1 MGKFTALIEKDGRS
15 IPGEIFVVPQLMQ
28 PLLSGKAS
36 ESLNLIKRLQS
47 IEKRNSLNPFQEL
60 PKLFT
65 GLGTLQG
72 SYTIK
77 LKDESQPHAI
87 YTPRRIPIPLL
98 NRTKEQL
105 DQMVEKGIIEKVEQP
120 TDWCAPMVIVPK
132 PSSNDLRT
140 CVDLKALNKFV
151 KREHYPIPSVEYT
164 LAQMGGAKLFSIL
177 DANSGFWQIPP
188 SEESSSLTTFL
199 TPFGRYRFKRLHFGI
214 SSAPEVFQR
223 KMSYLLES
231 QSGVNCH
238 MDDIVIWGATQEEHD
253 ERLRCV
259 LGKLQ
264 DSELTLNK
272 EKCIFSVKE
281 IKFLGHLITERGVL
295 PDPNKVQ
302 AIREFPS
309 PSSISEVRRFLGM
322 VNFTDGLLMRNSR
335 IYNPKS
341 LRSKVLNSLHEGHLG
356 IEKCRGRAR
365 SSVWWPRISQEI
377 GELVKNCPNCIE
389 ERSNPQ
395 QPLIVSDFPSRP
407 WEKVGIDHFY
417 LKGKY
422 YLLITDYYSRFPEL
436 ALLEDQTTHSTIK
449 HCKSIFARH
458 GIPEEVRS
466 VNGPQF
472 GLEFKKFAKE
482 YGFYHITS
490 TPRFPQS
497 NGFIESMV
505 KNIKNQLKKGR
516 DPYLSLLGY
525 RTSPLENGKLPHLD
539 EGTRVW
545 VKDLRVPGVVLED
558 AGSPRSYIVNSPKG
572 ILKRNRFHLLPNPQ
586 GEKID
591 MEDEEMESPEMMSVY
606 GEGCMRIQMVRRW
619 RSWFLEGRQN
629 LHDDERSGR
638 PVTATDNAA
647 VAAVRNVM
655 EADRRVTIDEIMIRL
670 PPGIEIGRSL
680 IGTIMFDVL
689 NFHKVCAIWFPRL
702 LSENHKQQRMEA
714 ARAFLEMHRRDG
726 DQLFS
731 PIVTGDE
738 SWVHQSTPETKR
750 QSMVWKKPEEGVPK
764 KAKFTISAGKVMA
777 IVFWDY
783 KGVFLVDYLSPNTT
797 VNAAST
803 RNYNKGPKQNKD
815 TARSAIQERTEEPSQ
830 RRDSTSE
837 YALHASTREERPT
850 TQDVWII
857 DSACTSHMTSHGEW
871 IEHKTEER
879 RSIQVAEEGKHIES
893 ASSGLIQA
901 TVQGKDKLNNA
912 VTLHNVLHVPHL
924 KGNLMSIPSVVRR
937 GNSVLLNSE
946 GAYTYSSDDKLI
958 GTGNF
963 DGNMYTLNLSRLPE
977 ATHVPNE
984 HCLISKDNSRTAWHR
999 RLGHPSNNKL
1009 DLILKNNLLKGLDSI
1024 NGTLD
1029 ECDACSLGKMTKVPY
1044 AHTDSNQESYPFE
1057 AIYVDLCG
1065 PMRINS
1071 LGGSKYFLTIVD
1083 GFSRR
1088 IFVEFLKDKLSAAEV
1103 LKKCI
1108 VKRENELNSKL
1119 KRLRTDNG
1127 TEFINKNLETFIESE
1142 GIKHELTTPYT
1153 PRSNGRVE
1161 RANRTLLDK
1170 GRTLL
1175 ADSQLPLHFWA
1186 EAVNTAA
1193 YLYNLTPTTID
1204 PDTTPME
1211 KWKGKKPSVSHI
1223 MRFGCE
1229 VFYELENHQR
1239 HKLEAKS
1246 KIGIFVGYSRC
1257 RRAYRVFDITTR
1269 VILETA
1275 DIHFRENNNVISEE
1289 KQSDNNTDTDT
1300 YFFIQEDEQLDNHVL
1315 SDVDI
1320 EEPAPDTMIN
1330 RQTESSGS
1338 DRPQR
1343 TRTIPK
1349 RFDDYGLATTNETIP
1364 KDYEEAIACEDKKHW
1379 ENAMLEEIQNM
1390 YSHQV
1395 WELIPRPVNAKVVK
1409 SKWVF
1414 KISKDQENKTYKA
1427 RLVAMGYNQIPGRD
1441 YSESFSPVIKNAT
1454 LRAILSMAAT
1464 KDSVIKLFDVKAAY
1478 LNGNI
1483 ENTIFMEQPAG
1494 FVQDRNKVCKLNK
1507 STYGLPQSGR
1517 SWYERFSQVLHD
1529 CGLEKLK
1536 SDPCLFKWK
1545 NEGKYFYVGIYV
1557 DDFITVSDS
1566 EDTSNRFINKLRH
1579 HLEIKDVT
1587 CKGMFL
1593 GIKIIQD
1600 KEGISLQQSHYV
1612 QQILQKYGM
1621 ENCKEVSTP
1630 GSKEINLDNHIED
1643 DNCDQHTYQEALGML

>member
-1 MGKFTALIEKDGRS
+1 MQNINPPEQFNFNNPNEWPNWIKRFERFRKASELKSKKEEEQVNALIYILGEKAEDALISFNLTEIEINNYETVVKKFEEHFIGKPNVIFERAQFNCRYQQDGEAVEEYIRELHKMAENCNYGSLKEEMIRDRIVVGVKNLQLSEKLQLEPNLTLERAIQAACQTECVKQQQTILRSTTTQAANVDQVYEKKLPPSRFNSTFGKRDASKKSKFQKWSKPEKSRCIRCGASKFHPYKDCPAKEVKCHKCKKVGHFAKVCDNKTVGQVTQGADVNMIPQEIYFKNFAHKKLCKPDIQLLGPRQVKLHVMGKFTALIEKDGRS

-47 IEKRNSLNPFQEL
+47 IEKRNSLNPFEEY

-98 NRTKEQL
+98 NKTKEQL
-105 DQMVEKGIIEKVEQP
+105 DQMVEKGVIEKVEQP

-132 PSSNDLRT
+132 PSSNDLRI
-140 CVDLKALNKFV
+140 CVDLTALNKFV

-164 LAQMGGAKLFSIL
+164 LAQMGGAKLFSKL
-177 DANSGFWQIPP
+177 DANSGFWQIPL
-188 SEESSSLTTFL
+188 SEESSNLTTFL
-199 TPFGRYRFKRLHFGI
+199 TPFGRYRFKRLPFGI

-223 KMSYLLES
+223 KMSNLLES

-259 LGKLQ
+259 LRKLQ
-264 DSELTLNK
+264 DSGLTLNK

-322 VNFTDGLLMRNSR
+322 VNFTGKFIPDLPTILYPLNQLLVKRNDWRWDSAQEEAFEKVKKLLSTSPALTLFDPNLPTTVSADASSYGLGAVLLQKSEDGYQKAVAYASRTMSETEKRWAQIEKESLAIVWACEKFQDYLMGNTFSIGTDHKPLIPIFSTKNLDEMTPRIQRLRLRMMRYSYSIHHTPGKDIVVADALSRSPIKISHEKDLENEICSFVQQITSCPPFKDKNMKEIWQYQNEERVCREIKDYCEKGWPTKNELSAEAKAFWCLRYEMSVIDGLLMRNSR
-335 IYNPKS
+335 IYIPNS

-365 SSVWWPRISQEI
+365 SS
-377 GELVKNCPNCIE
+377 

-422 YLLITDYYSRFPEL
+422 YLLIADYYSRFPEL
-436 ALLEDQTTHSTIK
+436 ALLEDQTTHSTIM
-449 HCKSIFARH
+449 HCKSIFSRH

-466 VNGPQF
+466 DNGLQF

-482 YGFYHITS
+482 YGFHHITS
-490 TPRFPQS
+490 SPRFPQS

-516 DPYLSLLGY
+516 DPYLSLLSY
-525 RTSPLENGKLPHLD
+525 QTAPLENGYSPAELCMNRKLRTTVPTTPVQLQSRIPDLENLELREKYQRHKKKTHFDIHHRARELPHLD
-539 EGTRVW
+539 KGTRVW

-572 ILKRNRFHLLPNPQ
+572 ILRRNRFHLLPNPQ

-591 MEDEEMESPEMMSVY
+591 MEDEEMESPEMKITGTSKDHEWTRGKAARQAKPLEKRGRCVEDHQATNSKKSHATFAKEKDISRKTV
-606 GEGCMRIQMVRRW
+606 GSTLTTKEIKRIQ
-619 RSWFLEGRQN
+619 Q
-629 LHDDERSGR
+629 
-638 PVTATDNAA
+638 
-647 VAAVRNVM
+647 
-655 EADRRVTIDEIMIRL
+655 
-670 PPGIEIGRSL
+670 
-680 IGTIMFDVL
+680 
-689 NFHKVCAIWFPRL
+689 
-702 LSENHKQQRMEA
+702 
-714 ARAFLEMHRRDG
+714 
-726 DQLFS
+726 
-731 PIVTGDE
+731 
-738 SWVHQSTPETKR
+738 TKNN
-750 QSMVWKKPEEGVPK
+750 M
-764 KAKFTISAGKVMA
+764 
-777 IVFWDY
+777 
-783 KGVFLVDYLSPNTT
+783 
-797 VNAAST
+797 AST
-803 RNYNKGPKQNKD
+803 RNYHKGPKQNKD

-837 YALHASTREERPT
+837 YALH
-850 TQDVWII
+850 
-857 DSACTSHMTSHGEW
+857 
-871 IEHKTEER
+871 HKTEEK
-879 RSIQVAEEGKHIES
+879 RSIQVAEEGRHIES
-893 ASSGLIQA
+893 ASSGSIQA

-924 KGNLMSIPSVVRR
+924 KGNLMSIPSV
-937 GNSVLLNSE
+937 
-946 GAYTYSSDDKLI
+946 LI

-963 DGNMYTLNLSRLPE
+963 DGNMYTLNLSRLSE

-999 RLGHPSNNKL
+999 RLGNPSDNKL

-1029 ECDACSLGKMTKVPY
+1029 QCDACSLGKMTKVPY
-1044 AHTDSNQESYPFE
+1044 VHTDSNQESYPFE

-1103 LKKCI
+1103 LKKFF

-1127 TEFINKNLETFIESE
+1127 TEFINKNLETFIESK

-1161 RANRTLLDK
+1161 RANRTLLGK
-1170 GRTLL
+1170 G
-1175 ADSQLPLHFWA
+1175 
-1186 EAVNTAA
+1186 
-1193 YLYNLTPTTID
+1193 
-1204 PDTTPME
+1204 
-1211 KWKGKKPSVSHI
+1211 
-1223 MRFGCE
+1223 
-1229 VFYELENHQR
+1229 
-1239 HKLEAKS
+1239 
-1246 KIGIFVGYSRC
+1246 
-1257 RRAYRVFDITTR
+1257 
-1269 VILETA
+1269 
-1275 DIHFRENNNVISEE
+1275 
-1289 KQSDNNTDTDT
+1289 
-1300 YFFIQEDEQLDNHVL
+1300 
-1315 SDVDI
+1315 
-1320 EEPAPDTMIN
+1320 
-1330 RQTESSGS
+1330 
-1338 DRPQR
+1338 
-1343 TRTIPK
+1343 
-1349 RFDDYGLATTNETIP
+1349 
-1364 KDYEEAIACEDKKHW
+1364 
-1379 ENAMLEEIQNM
+1379 
-1390 YSHQV
+1390 
-1395 WELIPRPVNAKVVK
+1395 
-1409 SKWVF
+1409 
-1414 KISKDQENKTYKA
+1414 
-1427 RLVAMGYNQIPGRD
+1427 
-1441 YSESFSPVIKNAT
+1441 
-1454 LRAILSMAAT
+1454 
-1464 KDSVIKLFDVKAAY
+1464 
-1478 LNGNI
+1478 
-1483 ENTIFMEQPAG
+1483 
-1494 FVQDRNKVCKLNK
+1494 
-1507 STYGLPQSGR
+1507 
-1517 SWYERFSQVLHD
+1517 
-1529 CGLEKLK
+1529 
-1536 SDPCLFKWK
+1536 
-1545 NEGKYFYVGIYV
+1545 
-1557 DDFITVSDS
+1557 
-1566 EDTSNRFINKLRH
+1566 
-1579 HLEIKDVT
+1579 
-1587 CKGMFL
+1587 
-1593 GIKIIQD
+1593 
-1600 KEGISLQQSHYV
+1600 
-1612 QQILQKYGM
+1612 
-1621 ENCKEVSTP
+1621 
-1630 GSKEINLDNHIED
+1630 
-1643 DNCDQHTYQEALGML
+1643 